1 MYHLFFHHNEVLRN
15 KYNKSFYVR
24 IEAGASMTT
33 GRWHLSVQQLKSS
46 FFIPK
51 SKRKKHYTSFFRAV
65 FSASIASFWV
75 VNDCIS
81 TLSGRISPSNCWI
94 WETTMLTCWNN
105 YCFCSREWNCLSH
118 LIKFNS
124 LDSCQKGTRWTVSP
138 DCIVKVIRWS
148 VIGFNWSHAQ
158 VHSEKVILL

>member
-1 MYHLFFHHNEVLRN
+1 MQSYTSVSSCIILGALKCILGHFWSHRGKNFSHEDCTFICPCCFISCTIYFFITTKCWETNII
-15 KYNKSFYVR
+15 KAFYVR

-33 GRWHLSVQQLKSS
+33 GRWHLSVQKLKSS

-94 WETTMLTCWNN
+94 WETTMLTCLNN
-105 YCFCSREWNCLSH
+105 YEL
-118 LIKFNS
+118 K
-124 LDSCQKGTRWTVSP
+124 
-138 DCIVKVIRWS
+138 
-148 VIGFNWSHAQ
+148 
-158 VHSEKVILL
+158 